1 MGLICF
7 LSLYSSFTL
16 AENINLCLL
25 DEDGQYLLSDD
36 EMIELTVAPEED
48 EEDGN
53 NVDPH
58 SQVVELPLEDAV
70 KAVSI
75 LKTKKELIYFCLPCG
90 ESIGENIEIQ
100 SADLEAGSNEKVK
113 VSINGKPIDLA
124 YAYINYRKY
133 ENKNV
138 ASILGI
144 KTNNVPTEYDQNHE
158 HIYARWIK
166 KIKSR
171 TVRKIK
177 DNCEKSEKAALI
189 QKYRTKSVL
198 E

>member
-1 MGLICF
+1 M
-7 LSLYSSFTL
+7 
-16 AENINLCLL
+16 
-25 DEDGQYLLSDD
+25 
-36 EMIELTVAPEED
+36 
-48 EEDGN
+48 
-53 NVDPH
+53 
-58 SQVVELPLEDAV
+58 
-70 KAVSI
+70 
-75 LKTKKELIYFCLPCG
+75 IYFCLPCG

-158 HIYARWIK
+158 HIYSRWIK